1 MKRITILA
9 AAVFA
14 VGATALVSTDEGG
27 RRFREF
33 LNGLKEAPNIVSTVA
48 KGTFTAEISRDG
60 TEINYTLTFDDLE
73 GDVRQAHIHI
83 GHPQNSGG
91 IVLWLCD
98 SDANNSPNAD
108 TPRCDGGDPNKQR
121 SNTVEGTLTE
131 EDVRDLPLNGIAGA
145 AIAPAPSTTPGELEE
160 VIALIRAGA
169 TYVNVHSA
177 KFGGGEIRSQL
188 NNREGGDDRRGSGH
202 GGH

>member
-1 MKRITILA
+1 MKRVTILA
-9 AAVFA
+9 TAVFA
-14 VGATALVSTDEGG
+14 VGATAFVLGDEGG
-27 RRFREF
+27 RRFSEF
-33 LNGLKEAPNIVSTVA
+33 LSGLKEAPNVVSTTGH
-48 KGTFTAEISRDG
+48 GTFTAEINRDG
-60 TEINYTLTFDDLE
+60 TEIHYVLTFDDLE

-98 SDANNSPNAD
+98 SDQNPSPNAD
-108 TPRCDGGDPNKQR
+108 TPECNSGSDAPEDQR
-121 SNTVEGTLTE
+121 SGRVEGTLTE

-145 AIAPAPSTTPGELEE
+145 PLTSPGELAE
-160 VIALIRAGA
+160 VIALIRAGR
-169 TYVNVHSA
+169 TYANLHTQ

-188 NNREGGDDRRGSGH
+188 ENRGEGDRGGSGH